1 MLLLLF
7 AGSTKTWTQY
17 EKMPVCSMRT
27 ALTHFLDITM
37 PPSQAFLQLLATL
50 ASRDIDK
57 ERLELLA
64 KVNALKPQVL
74 TDAEL
79 LAKVSALKPQ
89 VLTDAELL
97 AKVTG
102 LKPQVL
108 TGAELLA
115 KVNVPK
121 MKLKTSYSFRVAYN

>member
-1 MLLLLF
+1 MLSRLLLWHFRIVLPVFLKILLLLF

-74 TDAEL
+74 TGAEL
-79 LAKVSALKPQ
+79 LAKVNALKPQ
-89 VLTDAELL
+89 VLTDAECLCDC
-97 AKVTG
+97 VF
-102 LKPQVL
+102 V
-108 TGAELLA
+108 
-115 KVNVPK
+115 
-121 MKLKTSYSFRVAYN
+121 S